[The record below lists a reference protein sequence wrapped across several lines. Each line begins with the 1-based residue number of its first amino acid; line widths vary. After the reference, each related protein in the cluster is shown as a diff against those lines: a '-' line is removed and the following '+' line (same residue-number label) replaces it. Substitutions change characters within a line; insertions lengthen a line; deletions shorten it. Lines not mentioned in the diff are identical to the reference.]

1 MMTIEREA
9 VYCRVSIK
17 GYIMDKKRLKAAI
30 EAILFAK
37 GESVETKD
45 IITALE
51 CSEEEFNDALDALK
65 TDYARADRGIQIV
78 ELENAIQLRTKED
91 FYDDLIKITNVPKKQ
106 TLTDAA
112 LETLSIVAYKQPV
125 TRLDVEKI
133 RGVNS
138 DSSLNKLVEYGFITE
153 VGRLDAPGRPL
164 LFGTTEQF
172 LRSFGVKSIEDLP
185 QMNPDVLEDF
195 KAQAEKEIQIKLDI

>member
-1 MMTIEREA
+1 ME
-9 VYCRVSIK
+9 
-17 GYIMDKKRLKAAI
+17 KKRVAATI

-37 GESVETKD
+37 GESVELKD
-45 IITALE
+45 LATALE
-51 CSEEEFNDALDALK
+51 LSDEEIGEAIDELK
-65 TDYARADRGIQIV
+65 TGYAKSDRGIQLI
-78 ELENAIQLRTKED
+78 ELENSVQLRTKEE
-91 FYDDLIKITNVPKKQ
+91 FYDELIKLTNVPKKQ

-112 LETLSIVAYKQPV
+112 LETLSIIAYKQPV
-125 TRLDVEKI
+125 TKLDIEKI

-138 DSSLNKLVEYGFITE
+138 DSSLNKLMEYGFITE
-153 VGRLDAPGRPL
+153 VGRLDAPGRPI

-185 QMNPDVLEDF
+185 EMNPEVLEDF

>member
-1 MMTIEREA
+1 MKITHTLLDSLTEQA
-9 VYCRVSIK
+9 KVSPRLR
-17 GYIMDKKRLKAAI
+17 MNHDLRDSDKDTSQRMLNAI
-30 EAILFAK
+30 EPGSLLPIHRHQK
-37 GESVETKD
+37 TSETVVC
-45 IITALE
+45 L
-51 CSEEEFNDALDALK
+51 
-65 TDYARADRGIQIV
+65 RGCIV
-78 ELENAIQLRTKED
+78 EE
-91 FYDDLIKITNVPKKQ
+91 FYDDLIKVTTVPKKQ

-138 DSSLNKLVEYGFITE
+138 DSSLNKLLEYGLITE
-153 VGRLDAPGRPL
+153 VGRLDAPGKPI

-185 QMNPDVLEDF
+185 QVNPDVLEDF
-195 KAQAEKEIQIKLDI
+195 KVQAEKEIQIKLDI

>member
-1 MMTIEREA
+1 MENRKIQ
-9 VYCRVSIK
+9 
-17 GYIMDKKRLKAAI
+17 AAI

-37 GESVETKD
+37 GESVPVKD
-45 IITALE
+45 LVTALE
-51 CSEEEFNDALDALK
+51 CEEEQVKDAIDNLK
-65 TDYARADRGIQIV
+65 TNYAKSDRGIQIV
-78 ELENAIQLRTKED
+78 ELENAIQLRTKEE
-91 FYDDLIKITNVPKKQ
+91 FYDALIKVTNVPKKQ

-133 RGVNS
+133 RGVNC
-138 DSSLNKLVEYGFITE
+138 DSSLNKLLEYGLIQE
-153 VGRLDAPGRPL
+153 VGRLDAPGKPI

-172 LRSFGVKSIEDLP
+172 LRSFGVKSIDDLP
-185 QMNPDVLEDF
+185 EMSPDILEDF

>member
-1 MMTIEREA
+1 MEM
-9 VYCRVSIK
+9 
-17 GYIMDKKRLKAAI
+17 KRIQAAI

-37 GESVETKD
+37 GESVEVKD
-45 IITALE
+45 LTEALE
-51 CSEEEFNDALDALK
+51 CSEEEIRQAIDNLK
-65 TDYARADRGIQIV
+65 TNYAKADRGIQIT
-78 ELENAIQLRTKED
+78 ELENAIQLRTKEE
-91 FYDDLIKITNVPKKQ
+91 FYDDLIKVTTVPKKQ

-138 DSSLNKLVEYGFITE
+138 DSSLNKLLEYGLITE
-153 VGRLDAPGRPL
+153 VGRLDAPGKPI

-185 QMNPDVLEDF
+185 QVNPDVLEDF
-195 KAQAEKEIQIKLDI
+195 KVQAEKEIQIKLDI

>member
-1 MMTIEREA
+1 
-9 VYCRVSIK
+9 
-17 GYIMDKKRLKAAI
+17 MDSKKLQAAI

-37 GESVETKD
+37 GESVEIQD
-45 IITALE
+45 IATALE
-51 CSEEEFNDALDALK
+51 IEESKVREAIDNLK
-65 TDYARADRGIQIV
+65 TAYGKSDHGIQIV
-78 ELENAIQLRTKED
+78 ELENSVQLRTKEE
-91 FYDDLIKITNVPKKQ
+91 FYEELIKITTVPKKQ

-138 DSSLNKLVEYGFITE
+138 DSTMSKLVEYGLIKE

-185 QMNPDVLEDF
+185 EMNPDILEDF

>member
-1 MMTIEREA
+1 MRN
-9 VYCRVSIK
+9 K
-17 GYIMDKKRLKAAI
+17 MDKKRLKAAV

-37 GESVETKD
+37 GESVESKD

-51 CSEEEFNDALDALK
+51 CTEEEFAEALDALK

-78 ELENAIQLRTKED
+78 KLENAIQLRTKEE

-106 TLTDAA
+106 SLTDAA

>member
-1 MMTIEREA
+1 
-9 VYCRVSIK
+9 
-17 GYIMDKKRLKAAI
+17 MDLKRLQASI

-37 GESVETKD
+37 GESVEISD
-45 IITALE
+45 IATALE
-51 CSEEEFNDALDALK
+51 CEEAQVREAIDNLK
-65 TDYARADRGIQIV
+65 TAYGKSDRGIQLV
-78 ELENAIQLRTKED
+78 ELESAVQLRTKEE
-91 FYDDLIKITNVPKKQ
+91 FYDELIKITTVPKKQ

-138 DSSLNKLVEYGFITE
+138 DSPMNKLVEYGLIKE

-172 LRSFGVKSIEDLP
+172 LRCFGVRNLDELP
-185 QMNPDVLEDF
+185 AMDTVRMEEF
-195 KAQAEKEIQIKLDI
+195 REEAEEEVRTRLNV

>member
-1 MMTIEREA
+1 MEL
-9 VYCRVSIK
+9 
-17 GYIMDKKRLKAAI
+17 KRLQAAI

-37 GESVETKD
+37 GESVEIKD
-45 IITALE
+45 LVTALE
-51 CSEEEFNDALDALK
+51 CEEKDVKEAIDNLK
-65 TDYARADRGIQIV
+65 TQYGKADRGIQIV
-78 ELENAIQLRTKED
+78 ELENSIQLRTKEE
-91 FYDDLIKITNVPKKQ
+91 FYDELIKVTSVPKKQ

-138 DSSLNKLVEYGFITE
+138 DSSINKLLEYGLITE
-153 VGRLDAPGRPL
+153 VGKLDAPGRPL

-185 QMNPDVLEDF
+185 EMNPEVLEDF

>member
-1 MMTIEREA
+1 MEL
-9 VYCRVSIK
+9 
-17 GYIMDKKRLKAAI
+17 KRLQAVL
-30 EAILFAK
+30 EAILFAR
-37 GESVETKD
+37 GDSVETKD
-45 IITALE
+45 LCEALE
-51 CSEEEFNDALDALK
+51 VEEEQLKEAVDNLK
-65 TDYARADRGIQIV
+65 TQYAKSDRGIQII
-78 ELENAIQLRTKED
+78 ELESAIQLRTKEE
-91 FYDDLIKITNVPKKQ
+91 FYDELIKVTTVPKKQ

-138 DSSLNKLVEYGFITE
+138 DSPINKLLEYGLITE
-153 VGRLDAPGRPL
+153 VGKLDAPGKPL

-172 LRSFGVKSIEDLP
+172 LRSFGVKSIDDLP
-185 QMNPDVLEDF
+185 EMNPDVLEDF

>member
-1 MMTIEREA
+1 MEM
-9 VYCRVSIK
+9 
-17 GYIMDKKRLKAAI
+17 KRIQAAI

-37 GESVETKD
+37 GESVEIKD
-45 IITALE
+45 FVEALE
-51 CSEEEFNDALDALK
+51 CTEEEILQAVDNLK
-65 TDYARADRGIQIV
+65 TAYAKADRGIQLT
-78 ELENAIQLRTKED
+78 ELETAIQLRTKEE
-91 FYDDLIKITNVPKKQ
+91 FYDDLIKVTTVPKKQ

-138 DSSLNKLVEYGFITE
+138 DSSLNKLLEYGLISG
-153 VGRLDAPGRPL
+153 VGRLDAPGKPI